1 MARTERSTVVGV
13 FRDQGQARDAI
24 GALKDAGFAADDIGI
39 LTPDRGETRA
49 MAEETGSKAGAG
61 AATGAAAG
69 GVLGGLGGWL
79 AGIGALAIPGIG
91 PFVAAGALATALGGA
106 AVGAGVG
113 AIGGAL
119 TGMGVRKEE
128 ADWYEQEVRGGGTLV
143 TVRADGRYDEAQGL
157 LRRSGAYD
165 IETREAGAA
174 GRSTG
179 GKAPAGQ
186 AQPRTTGQA
195 GERIELS
202 EEELRA
208 RTETAKAG
216 EVGVRKDVV
225 TEQRTMDVP
234 VTREEVDVQR
244 RPVERRPTDRPIG
257 EGEEIRVPVQEEKVR
272 VEKEPVVKEE
282 IDVGKRQVQ
291 ETEQVS
297 GTVRRE
303 EARVESEGD
312 VERREGEPRR

>member
-1 MARTERSTVVGV
+1 MMDVKDIQHGWDVFGSDGEKVGDVSEVHGSHIVVSKGFFFPSERYIPVAAITRVEHDRVYLNV
-13 FRDQGQARDAI
+13 TKEQAKSQDWGTA
-24 GALKDAGFAADDIGI
+24 
-39 LTPDRGETRA
+39 P
-49 MAEETGSKAGAG
+49 KA
-61 AATGAAAG
+61 AATG
-69 GVLGGLGGWL
+69 
-79 AGIGALAIPGIG
+79 
-91 PFVAAGALATALGGA
+91 
-106 AVGAGVG
+106 
-113 AIGGAL
+113 
-119 TGMGVRKEE
+119 
-128 ADWYEQEVRGGGTLV
+128 
-143 TVRADGRYDEAQGL
+143 GR
-157 LRRSGAYD
+157 
-165 IETREAGAA
+165 
-174 GRSTG
+174 
-179 GKAPAGQ
+179 APAAQ

-244 RPVERRPTDRPIG
+244 RPVERRPADRPVG
-257 EGEEIRVPVQEEKVR
+257 EGEEIRVPVHEEQVR

-282 IDVGKRQVQ
+282 IEVGKRQVQ